1 MNTINKDIKQ
11 LDSIANAY
19 NKTEGEMKEMWKQ
32 KWYKLVKNVARRHNE
47 MYPKNKEDRLNKWE

>member
-1 MNTINKDIKQ
+1 MNIIDKDIKQ

-19 NKTEGEMKEMWKQ
+19 NKTEGEMKKMWKE

-47 MYPKNKEDRLNKWE
+47 MYPEKRKEDRLNK

>member
-47 MYPKNKEDRLNKWE
+47 MYPKNKEDRLNK

>member
-11 LDSIANAY
+11 LDNIANAY

-47 MYPKNKEDRLNKWE
+47 MYPKFKEDRLNKWE

>member
-11 LDSIANAY
+11 LDNIANAY

-32 KWYKLVKNVARRHNE
+32 KWYKLVKNVARRHQE
-47 MYPKNKEDRLNKWE
+47 MYPKIREEDRLN

>member
-47 MYPKNKEDRLNKWE
+47 MYPKFKEDRLNK